1 MIRLLQTYPP
11 LFLIGALL
19 LVVIIVL
26 WALQYIII
34 RYSKSALMQL
44 KRYCLMLQQ
53 YLGLSKR
60 LTHLKNSQPKLYQ
73 FFWQRLH
80 VQHFHGLSLT
90 ILLVLMAYVLA
101 LFIGLVEDVVRSDS
115 IVAIDYFVSQQMSLL
130 SETGIVYFF
139 IPITSLAS
147 TPITCLVVLLTAIL
161 CWFVRQRYIIIGLL
175 IAVIGSTIFTF
186 LTKMIFQRARPIDI
200 LLLERTYSF
209 PSGHATVT
217 IALYGFIAYI
227 AIRFSQRFAVQ
238 VRIMMVTLLLT
249 MMIGL
254 SRILLNEH
262 YLSDVLGGYLVG
274 VLWLMVA
281 ISVTEWLTTKNKIN
295 WRISFSSSQIYLIW
309 FSMISVL
316 ISTLLYAGVYQ
327 FPLLF

>member
-1 MIRLLQTYPP
+1 MITLLQTYPP
-11 LFLIGALL
+11 LLLIGALL
-19 LVVIIVL
+19 LLVVIVL
-26 WALQYIII
+26 WALQYVII
-34 RYSKSALMQL
+34 RYSKSAFTYL
-44 KRYCLMLQQ
+44 KRCWLTLKQ
-53 YLGLSKR
+53 YLELDKR

-90 ILLVLMAYVLA
+90 VLLVLMAYVLA

-217 IALYGFIAYI
+217 IALYGFIAYV

-238 VRIMMVTLLLT
+238 VRIMILTLLLT

-281 ISVTEWLTTKNKIN
+281 ISVTEWLTIKDKIN
-295 WRISFSSSQIYLIW
+295 WRIKWSITQVNLVWLSVA
-309 FSMISVL
+309 SVL
-316 ISTLLYAGVYQ
+316 ISTLIYAKIYQ